1 MYIKILIF
9 VLEKNDVC
17 SRNLSLVLPTK
28 HITEDSNLW
37 TTFFVSQVVKFKF
50 PSNISDITT
59 AANTSIG
66 LRQEDPALGIFKC
79 WQNNN
84 CNVDIWYS
92 FKRYPKNPQEN
103 TLNLFL
109 QRITSQSNCGS
120 LMTMSHRQRSGFP
133 FLRLHG
139 KLKF

>member
-1 MYIKILIF
+1 MYINILIF
-9 VLEKNDVC
+9 VLEKNNVC

-79 WQNNN
+79 L
-84 CNVDIWYS
+84 VLA
-92 FKRYPKNPQEN
+92 E
-103 TLNLFL
+103 
-109 QRITSQSNCGS
+109 
-120 LMTMSHRQRSGFP
+120 
-133 FLRLHG
+133 
-139 KLKF
+139 